1 MKKYGIIKSEIKGE
15 AFNFN
20 KRYGWLKMEE
30 KWKFYDTIL
39 TEGARW
45 LVMRYEKLPKEV
57 TALGVKKLP
66 LNNMSYGFLALARVY
81 QVYSGE
87 FCFGGNIF
95 SYLYLKY
102 IKKFK
107 FLKRPRK
114 FVVDYIDVDVFCK
127 ELCHTFNTDVSIIE
141 EIYKQYYMGK

>member
-1 MKKYGIIKSEIKGE
+1 
-15 AFNFN
+15 
-20 KRYGWLKMEE
+20 MEE
-30 KWKFYDTIL
+30 KEKFYDTIL
-39 TEGARW
+39 TTGARW
-45 LVMRYEKLPKEV
+45 LVMRYKELPEV

-95 SYLYLKY
+95 TYLYLKY

-107 FLKRPRK
+107 FLKRPHGFK
-114 FVVDYIDVDVFCK
+114 VDYIDADIFCK
-127 ELCHTFNTDVSIIE
+127 ELCDTFNTDVSIIE
-141 EIYKQYYMGK
+141 EIYKHYYMENKKWKAD

>member
-1 MKKYGIIKSEIKGE
+1 
-15 AFNFN
+15 
-20 KRYGWLKMEE
+20 MEE
-30 KWKFYDTIL
+30 KEKFYDAVL

-45 LVMRYEKLPKEV
+45 LAMRYKTMPYV

-66 LNNMSYGFLALARVY
+66 LNDKSYGFLALARVY

-95 SYLYLKY
+95 TYLYLKY
-102 IKKFK
+102 IKKFN

-114 FVVDYIDVDVFCK
+114 YTVDYIDPDVFCK
-127 ELCHTFNTDVSIIE
+127 ELCDYLKTDISTIE
-141 EIYKQYYMGK
+141 EVYRYYYIGK

>member
-1 MKKYGIIKSEIKGE
+1 
-15 AFNFN
+15 
-20 KRYGWLKMEE
+20 MEE
-30 KWKFYDTIL
+30 KEKFYDTIL
-39 TEGARW
+39 TTGARW
-45 LVMRYEKLPKEV
+45 LVMRYEKSPEEI

-95 SYLYLKY
+95 TYLYLKY

-107 FLKRPRK
+107 FLKRPHG
-114 FVVDYIDVDVFCK
+114 FTVDYIDADIFCK
-127 ELCHTFNTDVSIIE
+127 ELCDTFNTDVSIIE
-141 EIYKQYYMGK
+141 EIYKHYYMENKKWKAD